1 MIYATITGRLAVD
14 AAIKD
19 INGKN
24 YIRATVPQQDRR
36 DGPTTW
42 VDVMVP
48 AGQNP
53 DGLLTVLKKGAIV
66 SASGDLKVKAYAT
79 REGTVKADV
88 ALWSG
93 RINIEKFVE
102 TEQQARSEEPNAKQV
117 GPKAKEDDPDGDLPF

>member
-14 AAIKD
+14 ASIKD

-24 YIRATVPQQDRR
+24 YIRVTVPQQDRR

-53 DGLLTVLKKGAIV
+53 DGILGVLKKGAVV
-66 SASGDLKVKAYAT
+66 SASGDLKVKAYTANN
-79 REGTVKADV
+79 GAVKADV
-88 ALWSG
+88 AVWAG
-93 RINIEKFVE
+93 RINVEKYAE
-102 TEQQARSEEPNAKQV
+102 QEQQPRNESAAAEK
-117 GPKAKEDDPDGDLPF
+117 DDPDADLPF